1 MEDIQA
7 IMDQV
12 RQLQAENEQLK
23 SQVANQGTVS
33 PQAGLS
39 NEPAASNAENVSLP
53 IFTAAPV
60 QTQFLYVPSERKC
73 SKFSGKM
80 TVDLI
85 TVEKWIEEARRCL
98 AVRQMSQTERI
109 LFLYDHLEGGARAE
123 LDFHNLTDRDN
134 PEKIFTI
141 FTENFSCSLSY
152 VAAQLQFFQR
162 SQREGE
168 SLRDYSHAL
177 KSLMDVV
184 IRKTP
189 GGISN
194 SDQILRDQFTEHVHD
209 DMLRRELKQSIS
221 QNPTMSFTLLRNIA
235 GGQKKEEMGVGRG
248 LVLFPVRHTP
258 IRKTGM

>member
-1 MEDIQA
+1 M
-7 IMDQV
+7 
-12 RQLQAENEQLK
+12 
-23 SQVANQGTVS
+23 S
-33 PQAGLS
+33 
-39 NEPAASNAENVSLP
+39 
-53 IFTAAPV
+53 
-60 QTQFLYVPSERKC
+60 
-73 SKFSGKM
+73 
-80 TVDLI
+80 VDLI

-109 LFLYDHLEGGARAE
+109 LFLYDHLEGDARAE

-141 FTENFSCSLSY
+141 LTENFSCSQSY

-168 SLRDYSHAL
+168 SLRGYSHAL

-184 IRKTP
+184 IHKTP